1 MPNFLK
7 NRWTQVAIVAFAAAA
22 IFMVLQSGDAENTTA
37 EATTE
42 VTTTEAT
49 AATEQASAETAPVIN
64 STTNNDG
71 DNAQEAVNNTAN
83 TDNIN
88 QVADETTNEQ

>member
-22 IFMVLQSGDAENTTA
+22 IFMVLQGDTAEDTTA
-37 EATTE
+37 ETAAATTE
-42 VTTTEAT
+42 EAPAATTPVVNTTTEN
-49 AATEQASAETAPVIN
+49 TEGNIAE
-64 STTNNDG
+64 
-71 DNAQEAVNNTAN
+71 EAVNNTAN

>member
-22 IFMVLQSGDAENTTA
+22 IFMVLQGDTAEDTTA
-37 EATTE
+37 AETAAATTE
-42 VTTTEAT
+42 EAPAATTPVVNTTTEN
-49 AATEQASAETAPVIN
+49 TEGNIAE
-64 STTNNDG
+64 
-71 DNAQEAVNNTAN
+71 EAVNNTAN